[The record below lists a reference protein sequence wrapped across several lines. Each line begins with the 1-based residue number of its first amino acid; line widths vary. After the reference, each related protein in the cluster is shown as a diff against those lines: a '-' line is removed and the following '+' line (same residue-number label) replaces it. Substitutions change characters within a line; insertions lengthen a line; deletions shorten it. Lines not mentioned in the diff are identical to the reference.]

1 MLSKILFF
9 FKLIR
14 QSFQVRSDAFKYIQ
28 RYGIKSTI
36 AKAVLIARA
45 GGLAYFD
52 TKSQIVYSSSIFQSI
67 LPNVLLVSNDLR
79 SPSHD
84 YRVLNIS
91 QSFWEIGVPNL
102 VVTTDDILSLDALPK
117 SIDLIYFWRTS
128 LDLEKCKW
136 WNESRESG
144 IKIAYDSDDLTF
156 ETSTYNFENVHA
168 LSLIPRNEA
177 EYLVNV
183 VAKMQENQVRNSDL
197 GVAGTAELRNAY
209 SRLNVDSIVI
219 PIVLPRWMQNQGEK
233 IFALRN
239 LDENKIGLR
248 IVYCSGSRSHG
259 LDFDS
264 CAEGVFN
271 FLRENPS
278 ATLTLQGASPID
290 KKEIPHDIQG
300 QVTFYPMVSHSE
312 LLPYLAKFHVQLA
325 PLEMG
330 NNFVSAKSATKFMQG
345 GIIGVPTIASPTAP
359 FVQAIESGVN
369 GFLASNA
376 KEWEASLKLLLDPNN
391 LSRIGKKAHESVLTG
406 HCLESIKPGVLKLRE
421 ISLPKEQ
428 RIPKVKEINKVTT
441 LTWLLPNLVSGS
453 GGHRNVFRLAN
464 LLQGSEFSCQIFF
477 YGEVRDAKELLD
489 NINLNYGLA
498 NFSVIDQLSD
508 LRAADVLIGVH
519 NSSIPFIKRVASRKS
534 KIAYLVQD
542 FEPWFNPMSDSY
554 LDALGTYFEDDISIF
569 TSGAWMARKIE
580 ETTGKIVPHFNF
592 PVDKKIY
599 RNKPEVRREGILFF
613 AKQDTPRRLYEVG
626 KRLIVEICK
635 AVPETK
641 VEYYG
646 SANSKDKGLPGINV
660 GLLSTLDDLANKYRG
675 AKIGIAFSPTNPSLV
690 PYEMMAC
697 GLPVIDIDIPGS
709 PMFKY
714 GESKLLQPSDY
725 SLEAMCARAVTLL
738 GDKQIWNETSEAGI
752 EFIKGMPTP
761 EEAAAVV
768 RDFFRNL

>member
-1 MLSKILFF
+1 MLNKIGFF
-9 FKLIR
+9 FKLIG
-14 QSFQVRSDAFKYIQ
+14 QVFQVRSYAFKYIQ

-36 AKAVLIARA
+36 SKAILIARA

-52 TKSQIVYSSSIFQSI
+52 TKSQIVYSSSIFQNI

-102 VVTTDDILSLDALPK
+102 VVTSDDILSLESLPK

-156 ETSTYNFENVHA
+156 ETSTYNFKNVHA

-177 EYLVNV
+177 EFLVEV
-183 VAKMQENQVRNSDL
+183 IAKRQEDQVRNSDL
-197 GVAGTAELRNAY
+197 GIAGTLELRNAY

-219 PIVLPRWMQNQGEK
+219 PIVLPRWMQSQGEN
-233 IFALRN
+233 IFKLRN
-239 LDENKIGLR
+239 FHEKNAGLR

-259 LDFDS
+259 LDFES
-264 CAEGVFN
+264 CADGVFN
-271 FLRENPS
+271 FLRKNPA
-278 ATLTLQGASPID
+278 ATLTLQGAAPID
-290 KKEIPHDIQG
+290 KKEVPHDIQG
-300 QVTFYPMVSHSE
+300 QVAFYPMVSHRE
-312 LLPYLAKFHVQLA
+312 LLPYLAKFHLQLA

-345 GIIGVPTIASPTAP
+345 GIVGVPTIASPTEP
-359 FVQAIESGVN
+359 FAQAIESGIN
-369 GFLASNA
+369 GFLASSA
-376 KEWEASLKLLLDPNN
+376 REWEAALEQLADPNK
-391 LSRIGKKAHESVLTG
+391 LSRIAKKAYESVLAS
-406 HCLESIKPGVLKLRE
+406 HCLDSIKPEVLKLRE
-421 ISLPKEQ
+421 ISLSKEP
-428 RIPKVKEINKVTT
+428 RTPIVKEINKVTT

-464 LLQGSEFSCQIFF
+464 LLHGSEFNCQIYF
-477 YGEVRDAKELLD
+477 YSESHNAKELLD
-489 NINLNYGLA
+489 NINLNYGFA
-498 NFSVIDQLSD
+498 NFSVTDQLSD
-508 LRAADVLIGVH
+508 LRASDVLIGVH
-519 NSSIPFIKRVASRKS
+519 NSSIPFIKRVASSKS

-554 LDALGTYFEDDISIF
+554 LDALSTYFEDDISIF

-580 ETTGKIVPHFNF
+580 ETTGKIVPHFDF
-592 PVDKKIY
+592 PVDKEIY
-599 RNKPEVRREGILFF
+599 RNKPEVSRDGILFF

-641 VEYYG
+641 VEYFG
-646 SANSKDKGLPGINV
+646 AVNSNDQGLPGINV
-660 GLLSTLDDLANKYRG
+660 GLLPTLGDLANKYRG

-725 SLEAMCARAVTLL
+725 SLEAMCTRAVALL

-752 EFIKGMPTP
+752 EFIKSMPTP

>member
-1 MLSKILFF
+1 MLSKIGFF

-14 QSFQVRSDAFKYIQ
+14 QAFQVRTYAFKYIQ
-28 RYGIKSTI
+28 RYGMKSTI
-36 AKAVLIARA
+36 AKAILVARA

-52 TKSQIVYSSSIFQSI
+52 TKSQIVYSSSIFQNI

-91 QSFWEIGVPNL
+91 QSFWELGVPNL
-102 VVTTDDILSLDALPK
+102 VVTSDDILSLESLPK

-177 EYLVNV
+177 EFLVEV
-183 VAKMQENQVRNSDL
+183 IAKRQEDQVRNSDL
-197 GVAGTAELRNAY
+197 GIAGTPELRNAY
-209 SRLNVDSIVI
+209 SRLNMDSIVI
-219 PIVLPRWMQNQGEK
+219 PIVLPRWMQSQGEK
-233 IFALRN
+233 IFKLRKFH
-239 LDENKIGLR
+239 ENKAGLR

-259 LDFDS
+259 LDFES
-264 CAEGVFN
+264 CADGVFN
-271 FLRENPS
+271 FLRKNPS
-278 ATLTLQGASPID
+278 ATLTLQGAAPID
-290 KKEIPHDIQG
+290 KKEVPHDIQG
-300 QVTFYPMVSHSE
+300 QVAFYPMVSHRE

-345 GIIGVPTIASPTAP
+345 GIIGVPTIASPTEP
-359 FVQAIESGVN
+359 FAQAIESGIN

-376 KEWEASLKLLLDPNN
+376 KEWEAALEQLADPNN
-391 LSRIGKKAHESVLTG
+391 LSRIAEKAYESVLTS
-406 HCLESIKPGVLKLRE
+406 HCLDSIKPEVLKLRE
-421 ISLPKEQ
+421 ISLSKEP
-428 RIPKVKEINKVTT
+428 RTPIVKEIKKVTT

-464 LLQGSEFSCQIFF
+464 LLQGSEFNCQIYF
-477 YGEVRDAKELLD
+477 YSESRNAKELLE
-489 NINLNYGLA
+489 NITLNYGFA
-498 NFSVIDQLSD
+498 NFSVTDQLSE

-519 NSSIPFIKRVASRKS
+519 NSSIPFIKRVASSKS

-554 LDALGTYFEDDISIF
+554 LDALSTYFEDDISIF

-580 ETTGKIVPHFNF
+580 ETTGKIVPHFDF
-592 PVDKKIY
+592 PVDKEIY
-599 RNKPEVRREGILFF
+599 RNRPEVRRDGILFF

-646 SANSKDKGLPGINV
+646 AVNSNDQGLPGINV
-660 GLLSTLDDLANKYRG
+660 GLLPTLDDLANKYRG

-725 SLEAMCARAVTLL
+725 SLEAMCAKAVTLL
-738 GDKQIWNETSEAGI
+738 GDKQSWDKTSEAGI
-752 EFIKGMPTP
+752 EFIKSMPTP
-761 EEAAAVV
+761 EEAGAVV